1 MSERQILTNELN
13 NFFESIISDVLEN
26 IQEMRE
32 SGDYDEETLEA
43 LEWRIAPPVE
53 EGVA

>member
-1 MSERQILTNELN
+1 MSERQILPDELN
-13 NFFESIISDVLEN
+13 NFYESIISDVLEN

-32 SGDYDEETLEA
+32 AGDYDESTLEA
-43 LEWRIAPPVE
+43 LEWRISPPIE